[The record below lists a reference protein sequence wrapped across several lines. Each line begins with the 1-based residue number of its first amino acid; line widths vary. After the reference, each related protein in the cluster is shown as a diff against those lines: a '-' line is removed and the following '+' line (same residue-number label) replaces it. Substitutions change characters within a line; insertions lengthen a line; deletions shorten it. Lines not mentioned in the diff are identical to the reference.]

1 MAMASSYDDAMRQEQ
16 FQEHQLRLQE
26 KYARLAAQENS
37 THPHDLFNDGSYI
50 NAQGQIVHPTK
61 SPYFEATPQ
70 YGLRDFDLLETL
82 GKQQLCQEDKMTE
95 HLPILNSRLV
105 HFSLFYFIIHPTCTT
120 PPHPLSFDEAR
131 PFFSSPFIPL
141 PQKSNSYNG

>member
-1 MAMASSYDDAMRQEQ
+1 MSNGHANMEPGGMAMASSYDDAMRQEQ

-50 NAQGQIVHPTK
+50 NAQGQIVRPTK
-61 SPYFEATPQ
+61 SPFFEATPQ

-82 GKQQLCQEDKMTE
+82 GKQQLCQEDKTTG
-95 HLPILNSRLV
+95 HLPI
-105 HFSLFYFIIHPTCTT
+105 
-120 PPHPLSFDEAR
+120 
-131 PFFSSPFIPL
+131 
-141 PQKSNSYNG
+141 